1 MKYTFVNAA
10 GKQQTVNIP
19 DDYIKANRA
28 ALGIS
33 NKEAIEMYLS
43 DEGYIENAVVAELT
57 DKAKGTGIKAKGA
70 RKAPARKPDDTKRAI
85 IASLFESVSR
95 ETFNG
100 IEVENAAVRNP
111 ERIISFSLGEDN
123 YEIILQKKRK

>member
-19 DDYIKANRA
+19 DDYIKTNRA

-43 DEGYIENAVVAELT
+43 DEGYIENAIVAELT
-57 DKAKGTGIKAKGA
+57 DKAKGTGVKTKGA
-70 RKAPARKPDDTKRAI
+70 RKAPARKPDETKRAL
-85 IASLFESVSR
+85 IASLFEMIQDL
-95 ETFNG
+95 EQ
-100 IEVENAAVRNP
+100 VENAAVRNP
-111 ERIISFSLGEDN
+111 ERIISFSLGDDN
-123 YEIILQKKRK
+123 YEVILQKKRK